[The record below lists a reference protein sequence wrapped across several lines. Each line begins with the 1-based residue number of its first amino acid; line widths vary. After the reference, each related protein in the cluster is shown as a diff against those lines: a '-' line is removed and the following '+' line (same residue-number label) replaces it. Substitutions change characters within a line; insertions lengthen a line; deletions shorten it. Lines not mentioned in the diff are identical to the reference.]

1 MRPTEDRRPSAPP
14 VHNKGVL
21 SAHRGQKL
29 INRLAVL
36 SLILPL
42 GFQAASLP
50 VVLSRHGPVRP
61 EAIPIRALD
70 PSQAYSLLYSLSP
83 LRALAPDARVA
94 IELRQGDR
102 ILASKTIHAGDPD
115 YYTQIRVPQ
124 RGDATLTIHPTATT
138 ANYDLQ
144 INRWPRSTSVKS
156 GPIHRWQDAMPIALG
171 KTVFASG
178 DDAEYVPLP
187 GTPRRTMVEDPAAT
201 DWYQFEFTSDTPK
214 LVFFQVDL
222 MERDQIPVNV
232 SVYRV
237 ESGAPKEYFE
247 GEDPVT
253 LPHEVQALP
262 GNKFTPRVL
271 KEKGTYYIA
280 VRAAHPEYKLRTRV
294 YDCPP
299 YRDPQTAVRTAVDY
313 ILAAGDSWH
322 ANTPRRG
329 GILDRVA
336 SVHQETSLCVG
347 CHTTHF
353 PLRAQL
359 YATRNGYPVI
369 QRQQV
374 QFLIERFYNNPRPF
388 YGFEEQG
395 AVWARMISAPANVL
409 GRMSHL
415 TDLFEQQISGES
427 RDSYHQSIAEY
438 LKLYYADR
446 TALPPDETNGN
457 TPLVS
462 AHEIAWYAWTDTHDP
477 RLGDFISKG
486 EVKNTIDLC
495 YQTLALA
502 DIDRARYADQI
513 RANAQRILSLQRPDG
528 QWSARFEPNQPEV
541 EFQTGHAL
549 WALQAAGIPA
559 STPQVAKGLKYLL
572 DRQQLFGGWMD
583 PLQSFENFRTP
594 FRETQMAVLAL
605 SSYFPIAG
613 RAKGWNSPKL
623 ERLSADP
630 IEMLQQLDDVW
641 DAPSA
646 AVHKDIEAAARSNDA
661 LLRQAAVE
669 ALGRLGNREG
679 LYGELLGD
687 PSKLVQRTAAWAMRQ
702 SYSRH
707 VDTPSA
713 DLESA
718 LLSSDDRTRWGGTRV
733 FAAHFSALAKRPEMS
748 LALASLV
755 NDPSEMVRMGAVK
768 GIWQFWFWNPDSTI
782 KGTIED
788 RILAALAEPQTE
800 RVENNLRYAVY
811 NLADENIRYLYNN
824 WVPLLGRP
832 EDRERAIRGR
842 LAIENR
848 LATKFAGILTSGP
861 DRQKR
866 LLLESLTTFPM
877 RRGDIYDL
885 DADLGKPAPPIYN
898 RIGNDT
904 EQIEF
909 FGKSGDLLAHALQ
922 PLLSSPDPAMRRL
935 AGQASLLVRET
946 RFGEVNRIA
955 GPYGADVKSLL
966 VKLRTMPEEADVVSA
981 MQPAPPTSTTAGA
994 TTAAV
999 RHPQR
1004 RLDEAFFR
1012 GYVQPILERRGK
1024 DGYACVNCHATHTL
1038 FDGTWSTVRNVVDTD
1053 NPEQSLILRKP
1064 TSSSDTEGI
1073 AGSQTLAHG
1082 GGIRFT
1088 KDSPEYTTILDWIK
1102 GAKE

>member
-1 MRPTEDRRPSAPP
+1 MW
-14 VHNKGVL
+14 L
-21 SAHRGQKL
+21 
-29 INRLAVL
+29 
-36 SLILPL
+36 
-42 GFQAASLP
+42 QAASLP
-50 VVLSRHGPVRP
+50 VVLSKRGPVRT
-61 EAIPIRALD
+61 ETLPIRGLD
-70 PSQAYSLLYSLSP
+70 PSQQYSLLYSLSP
-83 LRALAPDARVA
+83 LRALGPGARVE
-94 IELRQGDR
+94 IEFRQGDR
-102 ILASKTIHAGDPD
+102 ILASKTLHAGDPD
-115 YYTQIRVPQ
+115 YYTQVRVPE
-124 RGDATLTIHPTATT
+124 RGDAMLTVRTTATSV
-138 ANYDLQ
+138 NYELQ
-144 INRWPRSTSVKS
+144 VNRWPRSPSVKS
-156 GPIHRWQDAMPIALG
+156 GPIHRWQDAMTIALG

-187 GTPRRTMVEDPAAT
+187 GTPRRAIVEDPSAT
-201 DWYQFEFTSDTPK
+201 DWYRFEFSSDTPK
-214 LVFFQVDL
+214 LVFFQVEL

-232 SVYRV
+232 SVYRIAA
-237 ESGAPKEYFE
+237 GTPKEFFE

-271 KEKGTYYIA
+271 QEKGTYYIA
-280 VRAAHPEYKLRTRV
+280 VRASHPEYKLRTRV

-353 PLRAQL
+353 PLRAQM
-359 YATRNGYPVI
+359 YATRNGYPVVE
-369 QRQQV
+369 RQQV

-415 TDLFEQQISGES
+415 TDLFEEQISGE
-427 RDSYHQSIAEY
+427 RRASYHQSIAEY

-446 TALPPDETNGN
+446 TALAGDETNGN

-462 AHEIAWYAWTDTHDP
+462 AHEVAWYAWTDTKEP
-477 RLGDFISKG
+477 RLGEFISKG

-502 DIDRARYADQI
+502 DIDRARYRDQI
-513 RANAQRILSLQRPDG
+513 HENAQRLLSLQRADG
-528 QWSARFEPNQPEV
+528 QWSARFESNQPEV

-549 WALQAAGIPA
+549 WALQAAGIPV
-559 STPQVAKGLKYLL
+559 SNPQVQKSIEYLL
-572 DRQQLFGGWMD
+572 GRQQAFGGWMD

-594 FRETQMAVLAL
+594 FRETQMAILAL

-630 IEMLQQLDDVW
+630 IEMLQQLDEVW
-641 DAPSA
+641 DPPSA
-646 AVHKDIEAAARSNDA
+646 AVRKEIEAAARSNDV

-679 LYGELLGD
+679 SYGELLGD
-687 PSKLVQRTAAWAMRQ
+687 ASKLVQRTAAWAMRQ
-702 SYSRH
+702 AYSRH
-707 VDTPSA
+707 VDAPDDVPSA
-713 DLESA
+713 DLVSA
-718 LLSSDDRTRWGGTRV
+718 LTSKDDRTRWGATRV
-733 FAAHFSALAKRPEMS
+733 FAAHFSALAKRPEMAA
-748 LALASLV
+748 ALAGLL

-768 GIWQFWFWNPDSTI
+768 GIWQFWFWTPGAAT
-782 KGTIED
+782 KGMIED
-788 RILAALAEPQTE
+788 RILAALREPQTE
-800 RVENNLRYAVY
+800 RVESNLRYAVY

-832 EDRERAIRGR
+832 WDRERAIRGR
-842 LAIENR
+842 LDIENR
-848 LATKFAGILTSGP
+848 LATKFAAVLESGS
-861 DRQKR
+861 DGQKKM
-866 LLLESLTTFPM
+866 LLESLTGFPM
-877 RRGDIYDL
+877 RRGDVYDF
-885 DADLGKPAPPIYN
+885 DADLGKAAPPIYN

-909 FGKSGDLLAHALQ
+909 FGQSGDLFARALR
-922 PLLSSPDPAMRRL
+922 PLLDSSDAALRRL
-935 AGQASLLVRET
+935 AGQAALLVRET
-946 RFGEVNRIA
+946 RFPDVNRVA
-955 GPYGADVKSLL
+955 GPYGADVKSLIA
-966 VKLRTMPEEADVVSA
+966 KLRTMPDEAEVVSA
-981 MQPAPPTSTTAGA
+981 MQPAPAAANRAGA
-994 TTAAV
+994 AATARRPA
-999 RHPQR
+999 R

-1038 FDGTWSTVRNVVDTD
+1038 FDATWSTVRNVVDTD
-1053 NPEQSLILRKP
+1053 NPEESLILRKP

-1073 AGSQTLAHG
+1073 AGSKTLAHG
-1082 GGIRFT
+1082 GGIRFNS
-1088 KDSPEYTTILDWIK
+1088 DSPEYTTILDWIK